1 MEQLIDKAANK
12 REKVL
17 HVDDNINF
25 LELFKTIFTEWFDI
39 ESVSSCNEALEK
51 MDKEKFDAIIIDY
64 DMPEMNGME
73 LFRRIRVN
81 HPDIP
86 VIFFTGHGSEEVAR
100 KAFVEGISD
109 YIIKGLDGFLNKARL
124 VNSIKQAIEKK
135 KAEIALRESETRYR
149 FLYDESQAI
158 NVLMALD
165 GTIVDVNRACLN
177 LMECTKEELIGRSA
191 FDCVLQEQRE
201 EVIASFMSDVRGEH
215 SSSMLMD
222 VVSFNNN
229 LRKVLFG
236 EGAVMVRDEKNEP
249 VSVLVNA
256 IDITDQFLTE
266 EALDAIKKELLTK
279 NREITDFTFRAS
291 QYLKKKLL
299 HIKDCLEGMKN
310 YPADADESYKE
321 AMKYSDELLIFVDR
335 LQILSSAGNIS
346 AGIREINP
354 EDLIRTSFSSL
365 SQDAAMLKINSPLPR
380 IFGDNE
386 KLSLVFNNLM
396 KNSFQFS
403 DPQKKELVVEICGE
417 RRDDAILIC
426 CKDNGL
432 GIDKRYINRIF
443 DIGFAYGNAAG
454 SGFGLSIARRV
465 IETHGG
471 EIWAKSPGENMG
483 SEFFIKL
490 PQKV

>member
-1 MEQLIDKAANK
+1 MEQLSKKTAT

-17 HVDDNINF
+17 HVDDNVNF
-25 LELFKTIFTEWFDI
+25 LELFKTIFMEWFEI
-39 ESVSSCNEALEK
+39 TSVPSCIGALEM
-51 MDKEKFDAIIIDY
+51 MDQEKFDAIITDY

-73 LFRRIRVN
+73 LFRRIRIN

-86 VIFFTGHGSEEVAR
+86 VIFFTGHGSEKVAR
-100 KAFVEGISD
+100 KAFVAGISD

-135 KAEIALRESETRYR
+135 KAEIALRESEIRYR

-165 GTIVDVNRACLN
+165 GTIVDANKACLK
-177 LMECTKEELIGRSA
+177 LMECTREELIGRSA

-201 EVIASFMSDVRGEH
+201 EVIASFMTDVRGEQ

-236 EGAVMVRDEKNEP
+236 EGAVMVRGDKDEP
-249 VSVLVNA
+249 ISVLVNA
-256 IDITDQFLTE
+256 IDVTDQFLSE

-291 QYLKKKLL
+291 QYLKKNLL
-299 HIKDCLEGMKN
+299 HIKNCLEKLRQGPEN
-310 YPADADESYKE
+310 AVDSYNS

-335 LQILSSAGNIS
+335 LQILSSAGNITS
-346 AGIREINP
+346 RVLGINP
-354 EDLIRTSFSSL
+354 ENLIKNSFNIFSRDSAL
-365 SQDAAMLKINSPLPR
+365 LKINSPLPE
-380 IFGDNE
+380 ISGDNE
-386 KLSLVFNNLM
+386 KLSLVFNNILS
-396 KNSFQFS
+396 NSFQFS
-403 DPQKKELVVEICGE
+403 DPQKDRLVVEICGE
-417 RRDDAILIC
+417 RRDDAILLC

-443 DIGFAYGNAAG
+443 DIGFAYGKRAG

-465 IETHGG
+465 VETHGG
-471 EIWAKSPGENMG
+471 EIWAKSAGENKG

-490 PQKV
+490 PQEA

>member
-1 MEQLIDKAANK
+1 MEQLIGNINTRK
-12 REKVL
+12 KVL
-17 HVDDNINF
+17 HVDDNVNF

-39 ESVSSCNEALEK
+39 YSVNSCTEALTI
-51 MDKEKFDAIIIDY
+51 MDQDKFDAVITDY
-64 DMPEMNGME
+64 DMPDMNGME
-73 LFRRIRVN
+73 LFKKIRTN
-81 HPDIP
+81 HPDTP

-100 KAFVEGISD
+100 KAFVAGISD

-124 VNSIKQAIEKK
+124 VNSIRQAIEKK
-135 KAEIALRESETRYR
+135 KSEIALRESETRYR

-165 GTIVDVNRACLN
+165 GTIVDANKACLK
-177 LMECTKEELIGRSA
+177 LMECTREELIGRSA

-201 EVIASFMSDVRGEH
+201 EVIASFMADVRGEH

-256 IDITDQFLTE
+256 IDVTDQFLTE
-266 EALDAIKKELLTK
+266 EALDAIKRELMTK

-291 QYLKKKLL
+291 QYLKKNLL
-299 HIKDCLEGMKN
+299 HIKNCLERLRN
-310 YPADADESYKE
+310 DPDNADESYNT
-321 AMKYSDELLIFVDR
+321 AVKYSDELLVFVDR
-335 LQILSSAGNIS
+335 LQTLSSAGNIS
-346 AGIREINP
+346 AEFREINP
-354 EDLIRTSFSSL
+354 ETLIRSSFNL
-365 SQDAAMLKINSPLPR
+365 FSQDSAVLKINSPLP
-380 IFGDNE
+380 IISGDDE
-386 KLSLVFNNLM
+386 KLSLVFSNLL
-396 KNSFQFS
+396 KNSFQFA
-403 DPQKKELVVEICGE
+403 DPQKEQLIVEICGE
-417 RRDDAILIC
+417 RRDSDILIC

-443 DIGFAYGNAAG
+443 DIGFAYGNTAG

-471 EIWAKSPGENMG
+471 EIWAKSPGESKG

>member
-1 MEQLIDKAANK
+1 MNK
-12 REKVL
+12 LVDGKIKTREKVL
-17 HVDDNINF
+17 HVDDNVNF
-25 LELFKTIFTEWFDI
+25 LELFKTIFTEWFVID
-39 ESVSSCNEALEK
+39 SVYSCNTALEK
-51 MDKEKFDAIIIDY
+51 LNQEKFDAVITDY

-73 LFRRIRVN
+73 LFKKIRAN

-100 KAFVEGISD
+100 KAFVAGISD

-124 VNSIKQAIEKK
+124 VNSIKQAIQKK

-149 FLYDESQAI
+149 FLYNESQAI
-158 NVLMALD
+158 NVLIALD
-165 GTIVDVNRACLN
+165 GTIVDVNKACLN
-177 LMECTKEELIGRSA
+177 LMECTKEELIGKSA
-191 FDCVLQEQRE
+191 FDCVLREQRE
-201 EVIASFMSDVRGEH
+201 EVIASFMADVRGEH

-236 EGAVMVRDEKNEP
+236 EGAVMIHGDKDEP

-256 IDITDQFLTE
+256 IDVTDQFLTE
-266 EALDAIKKELLTK
+266 EALDAIKNELLTK

-291 QYLKKKLL
+291 QYLKKNLL
-299 HIKDCLEGMKN
+299 HIRNCLEKIKDN
-310 YPADADESYKE
+310 PVETNESCNE
-321 AMKYSDELLIFVDR
+321 AMDYSDELLAFVDR

-346 AGIREINP
+346 KGIREIDP
-354 EDLIRTSFSSL
+354 EDLIRANFISFSKDSEI
-365 SQDAAMLKINSPLPR
+365 LKINSPLPM
-380 IFGDNE
+380 IFGDDE
-386 KLSLVFNNLM
+386 KLSLVFNNLI
-396 KNSFQFS
+396 KNSFQFA
-403 DPQKKELVVEICGE
+403 DPRKEKLIVEICGE

-426 CKDNGL
+426 CKDNGM

-443 DIGFAYGNAAG
+443 DIGFAYGNSAG

-465 IETHGG
+465 IEAHGG

-490 PQKV
+490 PLKV